1 LVNGTLI
8 ADGTATDSI
17 VFTSVKDDR
26 YGGDTNNDGNA
37 SSPAAGNWYSVSIQ
51 NTTTTSIIDHCI
63 FFYGGKPLSSSPF
76 GYALLRLDNASTQ
89 VSNSTFRYSEHRGI
103 MLENGASPSI
113 QSNVISDNN
122 YGIYCSS
129 DANPVVSN
137 NAIQNNTSYGL
148 NNSTS
153 TLYINAQQNW
163 WGDPTGPLDDS
174 DDTST
179 GGFYNPNGLGD
190 RVSDYVDYQ
199 NWLGSPPIF
208 NTPDIYVLS
217 PNGNE
222 NWQINSTEIITW
234 SSANI
239 IGNVN
244 IYLNRNYP
252 SGTWEPLF
260 LNTPNDHSEPWTVTG
275 SAGSNNRVKIEST
288 NNPSISDISNGDF
301 IITDGQTAQLSL
313 NSFLTVYAENITNV
327 SGSIYQASG
336 NVSINN
342 LLKFEGDLTIDLGNL
357 SVSGNTKIYIDNLP
371 QPFVSVELYQGTF
384 EFSIVD
390 DLLQGSALNAI
401 NNLFALA
408 NLPVEIYNIQLLNE
422 GIRIDGRFSLP
433 PIMKNLNLEISTL
446 QITTTAGV
454 QLIGSIEVQ
463 NIRVANVAE
472 LKNLLLDFDSINDNF
487 AGAAVLQTAYFGI
500 DADALIQQGQL
511 ASVGVL
517 VTLGNPIPLGSTGL
531 SLSQGGGSLDN
542 LNSSPIKLTLVVSL
556 VPTLSGNTNFIELN
570 QLSLSYTF
578 GNKIEGSGNV
588 NLFNETIANL
598 QIEATRTR
606 FGIEGTVD
614 LIGILNGFASA
625 GISKNSQGQ
634 INLDGSLNASLIIPA
649 KQGFPFGLISSVFNL
664 PHTVFNTTNSINNT
678 SVSGSTTLYYPLTSK
693 KFLDLYYGLNWNGS
707 QLNSEW
713 STNFHLLNFFLFE
726 NEYLMNDQLAISR
739 NRFEGQSLIISS
751 HNQNNRLR
759 VENGRMI
766 QTFTLTSSVPTMIIR
781 LEGDISVP
789 QYTVT
794 LPNGQIISPQN
805 VNQFINIGYVENS
818 TENKGYYIFE
828 NPLLGQYQLNID
840 GVSTYLL
847 DVFGSNTPP
856 SIQMGQIIN
865 NGGSIEINWWDSD
878 PDDDAQI
885 NLYYDTDNSG
895 ADGTLIIDGISEDDN
910 SNRYIWNAGDTPSG
924 DYYIYAS
931 ITDSTGAIAT
941 AYAGNS
947 VKMIT
952 ANSPSS
958 PTNLTAQVSDTNI
971 VLVWE
976 SGITDSIDYLVYYS
990 TTGEVNY
997 NSPSFSAGDTTFYN
1011 INFLAP
1017 GMSYQFMV
1025 TARDSLYRES
1035 DYSNTIVVGYIS
1047 ATQNNAPYF
1056 LAQQFLTQAIR
1067 NTLYE
1072 YQSLAFDED
1081 GDNLSYSLLIFPTA
1095 MSIDNNG
1102 LIQWI
1107 PNASHSGTQLV
1118 SVKVSDPG
1126 GLADSV
1132 SYYINVLDSASS
1144 IGALHFNKPIYTA
1157 YGESGT
1163 ITLQDLNLN
1172 RSPVVID
1179 SQEIRLYSTS
1189 QPSGLILQTH
1199 ETQANSGIFIATFQL
1214 GEFTSDET
1222 TLLVSNQDS
1231 IWAEYHDEFPQG
1243 IIVAMTTFNLNV
1255 QFGTTLNEGWNLL
1268 GLPVDPP
1275 DHPAREGILAQ
1286 VPVGRNSS
1294 DCRSFY

>member
-1 LVNGTLI
+1 
-8 ADGTATDSI
+8 
-17 VFTSVKDDR
+17 
-26 YGGDTNNDGNA
+26 
-37 SSPAAGNWYSVSIQ
+37 
-51 NTTTTSIIDHCI
+51 
-63 FFYGGKPLSSSPF
+63 
-76 GYALLRLDNASTQ
+76 
-89 VSNSTFRYSEHRGI
+89 
-103 MLENGASPSI
+103 
-113 QSNVISDNN
+113 
-122 YGIYCSS
+122 
-129 DANPVVSN
+129 
-137 NAIQNNTSYGL
+137 
-148 NNSTS
+148 
-153 TLYINAQQNW
+153 
-163 WGDPTGPLDDS
+163 
-174 DDTST
+174 
-179 GGFYNPNGLGD
+179 
-190 RVSDYVDYQ
+190 
-199 NWLGSPPIF
+199 
-208 NTPDIYVLS
+208 
-217 PNGNE
+217 
-222 NWQINSTEIITW
+222 
-234 SSANI
+234 
-239 IGNVN
+239 
-244 IYLNRNYP
+244 
-252 SGTWEPLF
+252 
-260 LNTPNDHSEPWTVTG
+260 
-275 SAGSNNRVKIEST
+275 
-288 NNPSISDISNGDF
+288 
-301 IITDGQTAQLSL
+301 
-313 NSFLTVYAENITNV
+313 
-327 SGSIYQASG
+327 
-336 NVSINN
+336 
-342 LLKFEGDLTIDLGNL
+342 
-357 SVSGNTKIYIDNLP
+357 
-371 QPFVSVELYQGTF
+371 
-384 EFSIVD
+384 
-390 DLLQGSALNAI
+390 
-401 NNLFALA
+401 
-408 NLPVEIYNIQLLNE
+408 
-422 GIRIDGRFSLP
+422 
-433 PIMKNLNLEISTL
+433 
-446 QITTTAGV
+446 
-454 QLIGSIEVQ
+454 
-463 NIRVANVAE
+463 
-472 LKNLLLDFDSINDNF
+472 
-487 AGAAVLQTAYFGI
+487 
-500 DADALIQQGQL
+500 
-511 ASVGVL
+511 
-517 VTLGNPIPLGSTGL
+517 
-531 SLSQGGGSLDN
+531 
-542 LNSSPIKLTLVVSL
+542 
-556 VPTLSGNTNFIELN
+556 
-570 QLSLSYTF
+570 
-578 GNKIEGSGNV
+578 
-588 NLFNETIANL
+588 
-598 QIEATRTR
+598 
-606 FGIEGTVD
+606 
-614 LIGILNGFASA
+614 
-625 GISKNSQGQ
+625 
-634 INLDGSLNASLIIPA
+634 
-649 KQGFPFGLISSVFNL
+649 L

-1275 DHPAREGILAQ
+1275 DHHYLSLFPNAIPGTLYGFDGSYTSEDTLLPGKGYWLRFPSAETVPIAGVSIDSISLGLMPGWNMISGASCDIPLAG
-1286 VPVGRNSS
+1286 VSDPVGIIIPGTLFGFNGAYVSADTIKQGNGYWIRASDSGTVTLNCQSGTLFAKSNSQS
-1294 DCRSFY
+1294 RTTLPAWNHFASLHLNDGSGAGQTLYFHAQLEDSSLLESYRLPPVPPVGTGSFDARFEGDYRLTEKKQATIHLQASQYPVIIRAANLPAIEDLFSGEGYQYALQELVNGKVTATHILKEDQPLEIKDSRVNSLRLIKNNVVPLEFMVLQNYPNPFNPETKIRYAIPHAERVEIVIYNVLGQKVKTLVSRQHEAGYYTAIWNSTNDAGQRVASGLYIYRVKAGKHTTVKKMVLLR